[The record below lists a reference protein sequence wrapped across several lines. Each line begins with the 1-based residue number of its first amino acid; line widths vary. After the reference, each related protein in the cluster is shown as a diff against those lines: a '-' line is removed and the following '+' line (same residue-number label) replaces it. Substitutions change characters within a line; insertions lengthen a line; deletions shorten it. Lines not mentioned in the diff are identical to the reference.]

1 MAVRLDPELGF
12 EFGEFGAEGGEFG
25 FDALFPVGVD
35 GGRGWGDD
43 GGDGGDGGGGGVGVD
58 GTAEEVGVSGD
69 AAAVAGGEADD
80 KGAFGVILQ
89 GVEFGFDAGEI
100 GEGVQALSALAEFA
114 GGLVTAEEEG
124 AKEGDRGG
132 GEVVDFGVQVVF
144 EFGHAG
150 AGLAELEGPLG
161 FAQAFEGAGDGGFVE
176 AGDGFAIGGLVA
188 GSDEGVEGERIGVRD
203 EDFFFEEAAEDAGL
217 FEGER
222 GHLEAKELGLRFL
235 VCGRGQAREIAGGE
249 IDFEL
254 PNEGFRDGRG
264 DVGAGEGDGDLALVT
279 AEAVGDLVAEKL
291 GGGVVDGGDAAE
303 AGDVHFDGVRDD
315 RAEA

>member
-1 MAVRLDPELGF
+1 MFGHEAGVLDGHFPTGEGDQAGSEGEVIFVEGGALEIFGHGGATLDSELGF

-25 FDALFPVGVD
+25 FDALLPVGVD
-35 GGRGWGDD
+35 GRWGWGDN
-43 GGDGGDGGGGGVGVD
+43 GGDGGERGGGGVGVD
-58 GTAEEVGVSGD
+58 GAAEEVGVGGD

-80 KGAFGVILQ
+80 EWAFGVILQ
-89 GVEFGFDAGEI
+89 GVEFGLDAGEI
-100 GEGVQALSALAEFA
+100 GEGVHAFRALAEFA
-114 GGLVTAEEEG
+114 GGLVTAKEEG

-144 EFGHAG
+144 EFGNAG

-176 AGDGFAIGGLVA
+176 VGDGFAIGGLVA

-222 GHLEAKELGLRFL
+222 GHLEAEKLGLRFL
-235 VCGRGQAREIAGGE
+235 
-249 IDFEL
+249 ID
-254 PNEGFRDGRG
+254 G
-264 DVGAGEGDGDLALVT
+264 
-279 AEAVGDLVAEKL
+279 
-291 GGGVVDGGDAAE
+291 
-303 AGDVHFDGVRDD
+303 
-315 RAEA
+315 

>member
-1 MAVRLDPELGF
+1 MAVRLDSELGF

-43 GGDGGDGGGGGVGVD
+43 GGDGSDGGGGGVGVD
-58 GTAEEVGVSGD
+58 GTAEEVGVGGD

-80 KGAFGVILQ
+80 EGAFGVILK
-89 GVEFGFDAGEI
+89 GVEFGFDALEI
-100 GEGVQALSALAEFA
+100 GEGVQALRALAEFA
-114 GGLVTAEEEG
+114 GGLVTTEEEG

-150 AGLAELEGPLG
+150 AGLAELKGPLG

-176 AGDGFAIGGLVA
+176 VGDGIAIGGLIA
-188 GSDEGVEGERIGVRD
+188 GGDEGVEGERIGVRD

-222 GHLEAKELGLRFL
+222 GHLEEKKLGLRCL
-235 VCGRGQAREIAGGE
+235 
-249 IDFEL
+249 ID
-254 PNEGFRDGRG
+254 G
-264 DVGAGEGDGDLALVT
+264 
-279 AEAVGDLVAEKL
+279 
-291 GGGVVDGGDAAE
+291 
-303 AGDVHFDGVRDD
+303 
-315 RAEA
+315 